1 MRFCQGI
8 WNPWAARRLIA
19 RRILH
24 HRRLLMART
33 SEALFAG
40 MFLLVSVYGP
50 AETATAAVSRDPS
63 ANIYG
68 SSAGAPIYAASKE
81 NQIGSRSRV
90 APNVKPIAPLGS
102 ASATV
107 CVSRARPKDFATHP
121 AID

>member
-68 SSAGAPIYAASKE
+68 SAAGGPIYAALKE
-81 NQIGSRSRV
+81 KQIGGRSLA
-90 APNVKPIAPLGS
+90 APTVKPIHTPGQRFHHWLGLKGRHEGYRYAP
-102 ASATV
+102 
-107 CVSRARPKDFATHP
+107 CC
-121 AID
+121 